1 MITSDLNTG
10 VTYVNKHG
18 ESGLV
23 FEKNDHKDL
32 NTNIEIIFKDNELYN
47 NLCLGARKRF
57 DLMFSNKEVYKYLE
71 IYNNCF
77 QKD

>member
-1 MITSDLNTG
+1 MCNPILIQGNLCEQTWRERFS
-10 VTYVNKHG
+10 
-18 ESGLV
+18 

-32 NTNIEIIFKDNELYN
+32 NTNIERIFKDNELYN